1 MEKFVYY
8 MTMRPFGIG
17 CQPKRGLVDAE
28 SYDEKTFVDE
38 IGRKVW
44 SRIVYDRELTEQE
57 VSQYELVPA
66 EPKLYYGYAHYAD
79 GTVMCHCVGTS
90 EQLDESERR
99 IRSRASARFTRKEA
113 EREFVL
119 AHA

>member
-1 MEKFVYY
+1 MN
-8 MTMRPFGIG
+8 
-17 CQPKRGLVDAE
+17 E
-28 SYDEKTFVDE
+28 ST
-38 IGRKVW
+38 
-44 SRIVYDRELTEQE
+44 
-57 VSQYELVPA
+57 
-66 EPKLYYGYAHYAD
+66 LYYGYAHYAD

>member
-1 MEKFVYY
+1 MN
-8 MTMRPFGIG
+8 
-17 CQPKRGLVDAE
+17 E
-28 SYDEKTFVDE
+28 ST
-38 IGRKVW
+38 
-44 SRIVYDRELTEQE
+44 
-57 VSQYELVPA
+57 
-66 EPKLYYGYAHYAD
+66 LYYGYAHYAD

-99 IRSRASARFTRKEA
+99 IRRRTPATFTRKEA